1 MVGALWIHSGSDS
14 DSDSEHRRTRRSQD
28 VRTVTGPS
36 KLEKVQSMR
45 KSPRRGNAA
54 SSGSIIALSS
64 SQDIDRASK
73 SSKQS
78 TADKLHP
85 SQISNPTP
93 GQRMARL
100 LADPSPDTSLPSFR
114 DLLRSRSGATTSN
127 TTEARNGAKSGAAPV
142 SSRAGTLRRT
152 ASQPVS
158 SSQEEGPSSFLP
170 NIPTRRD
177 IRKAATNVTATRIP
191 EVIEIG
197 SDSIVDPASEADP
210 LPPLD
215 SSPIRSQFSAR
226 GQSHFSSSQP
236 VAYSPP
242 KARNRPA
249 GGGEGVVERRTARQS
264 YRAESTPIVILSSS
278 PPPAASLTLP
288 RASQN
293 GGRRDV
299 VEDIPEEDMELPELP
314 PSSFPDEVPLRSP
327 SSPLRLERREVVDVS
342 PSLKRRA
349 AATSDVEGSKEAPP
363 APAPKRSRPMGR
375 TTSLLD
381 ALDNLYI
388 PHDTTTAVSSKDVQT
403 TDRIKDTSSKLPSKA
418 AKAAAAKQAR
428 EQKAIERE
436 AAKAHKLRLA
446 TEKKK
451 FLEANRLRTSKSDTM
466 RELII
471 DLDRTLFTP
480 GQPLDKQE
488 ETVKARF
495 EEEGAEVNMCAG
507 LVEPPL
513 LRFRRKCKA
522 DWDEGRRCWVPF
534 EAGRVKVRREGMV
547 VLVMEAKE
555 IIRIMSEAMEGD
567 GGRGGEEGE
576 EGLERWY
583 GDLKRRLEVL
593 NGDRG
598 AEEQVFLICQG
609 LVRYYSRLRANENR
623 AYTARIRQQ
632 LAESDSTTATTANPA
647 DRADA
652 APKGARRK
660 ATCAPD
666 PLATSST
673 VPPQAVVER
682 ALLTLKLMHRCYVIH
697 ASSLVDSIEWLHQL
711 TSDLS
716 LKPYKM
722 LRDSHLSFAVDTGR
736 NTTSSSASAIYMMML
751 QQIPR
756 VTPAI
761 AQSIATVYP
770 SLQSLV
776 KAYERCQGDEKQ
788 ERGLL
793 AGVQVQSNKDGTE
806 RRGNRMNLG
815 KELSKRIREVVRGRN
830 GDVVVSH
837 SSKD

>member
-363 APAPKRSRPMGR
+363 APAPKRSRPMAKTCR
-375 TTSLLD
+375 RQTE
-381 ALDNLYI
+381 
-388 PHDTTTAVSSKDVQT
+388 SKTPPASCLAKPPKQQQPNK
-403 TDRIKDTSSKLPSKA
+403 RASK
-418 AKAAAAKQAR
+418 R
-428 EQKAIERE
+428 AIERE

-567 GGRGGEEGE
+567 GGRRGGEEGE

>member
-451 FLEANRLRTSKSDTM
+451 VSRS
-466 RELII
+466 
-471 DLDRTLFTP
+471 
-480 GQPLDKQE
+480 QP
-488 ETVKARF
+488 
-495 EEEGAEVNMCAG
+495 
-507 LVEPPL
+507 
-513 LRFRRKCKA
+513 
-522 DWDEGRRCWVPF
+522 
-534 EAGRVKVRREGMV
+534 
-547 VLVMEAKE
+547 
-555 IIRIMSEAMEGD
+555 S
-567 GGRGGEEGE
+567 
-576 EGLERWY
+576 
-583 GDLKRRLEVL
+583 
-593 NGDRG
+593 
-598 AEEQVFLICQG
+598 
-609 LVRYYSRLRANENR
+609 
-623 AYTARIRQQ
+623 
-632 LAESDSTTATTANPA
+632 
-647 DRADA
+647 
-652 APKGARRK
+652 
-660 ATCAPD
+660 
-666 PLATSST
+666 
-673 VPPQAVVER
+673 
-682 ALLTLKLMHRCYVIH
+682 
-697 ASSLVDSIEWLHQL
+697 
-711 TSDLS
+711 
-716 LKPYKM
+716 
-722 LRDSHLSFAVDTGR
+722 SHLQIRHYARTDHRSR
-736 NTTSSSASAIYMMML
+736 SNPLHSRPTS
-751 QQIPR
+751 R
-756 VTPAI
+756 
-761 AQSIATVYP
+761 
-770 SLQSLV
+770 
-776 KAYERCQGDEKQ
+776 
-788 ERGLL
+788 
-793 AGVQVQSNKDGTE
+793 
-806 RRGNRMNLG
+806 
-815 KELSKRIREVVRGRN
+815 
-830 GDVVVSH
+830 
-837 SSKD
+837 